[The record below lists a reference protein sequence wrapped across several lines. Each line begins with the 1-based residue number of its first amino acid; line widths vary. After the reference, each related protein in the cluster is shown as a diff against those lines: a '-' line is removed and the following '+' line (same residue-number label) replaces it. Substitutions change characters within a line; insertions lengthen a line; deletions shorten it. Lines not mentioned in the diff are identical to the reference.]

1 MKYILQKQD
10 GSSLYISRDIAAV
23 LARKK
28 KYQFF
33 FRTFDEFYVP
43 FGRLTNMSTRKGKV
57 EFLSELIDE
66 AKYVAHASLE
76 SLKSTKI

>member
-28 KYQFF
+28 KYQFSKII
-33 FRTFDEFYVP
+33 YVV
-43 FGRLTNMSTRKGKV
+43 GK
-57 EFLSELIDE
+57 
-66 AKYVAHASLE
+66 
-76 SLKSTKI
+76 